1 MIWPQLSSVLTRSV
15 LPASVVPS
23 TTAAVASTVRAVA
36 QGLTGVPAALPG
48 VGPMLRPRGPRLW
61 WTPGG
66 VQIEVRRL
74 GRPGT
79 ASAARELEAALR
91 RVTGVSRA
99 EVNGT
104 LGCVYV
110 GCGPETDPETL
121 VDVVAAADAA
131 AEEEALRAG
140 GVDAGRPPVGYPG
153 AAGARIGAAVRLGA
167 GLVAVGVAS
176 VGNAVGLRG
185 LPPVVISALQ
195 LVESMP
201 PLREGLARR
210 IGEPAAERGFAAA
223 NLVVTTLTYRP
234 LGALV
239 AAVLA
244 AARYTEV
251 QARRAAWGNWA
262 RRLAVHE
269 GTYRHDAVPGYER
282 PAPLPPGPGE
292 RYANVAAPAS
302 LAAYGLTALGRLG
315 HDHALAL
322 LIAGTP
328 RGPRFGREAFASSV
342 GRAVS
347 DRGALVLRPETLRR
361 LDRIDTVVLDAR
373 VLADGAWTV
382 ENVLRLP
389 PSGPAD
395 GGPLAALPVGPEPVR
410 SEADGPNG
418 GPETGGPEGPEGEGP
433 GDDEIHARI
442 HELIAPDGPP
452 PRWRAR
458 HGGVP
463 LPARRQGGWELRPFT
478 GEARG
483 AGVPAATAAQA
494 RQWAEEGAQV
504 MLVLRAGTPV
514 AVAALVPQL
523 HPLAHHL
530 VRAAREC
537 GQVRLVGGPPG
548 LHRRFG
554 LAEAAPTGHRRTAAL
569 VRSLQADGHGVA
581 VVSARTRRAL
591 VRADL
596 GIGVITVTRHV
607 PWDAD
612 VAAPPDVVHLLLTA
626 LPEARR
632 ISRLCTRL
640 EAAGAVLGS
649 GLALLVPRPRAW
661 VRARLVTDGVTIAG
675 IAAGFWAGWQLHGRP
690 APAAAERTPWHAMTV
705 RQVMARLGTSSR
717 GLDEAEAAR
726 RRQFEGH
733 DRHDG
738 AVTLIGRVAEELAN
752 PLTPVLAIGG
762 GISAA
767 LGSVLDAVLIG
778 GVLGVDALVGGV
790 QRQQADEAAERL
802 VEATS
807 ARVRV
812 RRPGR
817 AEAVEAAGEHLVRG
831 DVIELRAGDAVPADC
846 RVVRAQGLEVDESS
860 LTGESLPVVKSAA
873 PTAARTVADRTS
885 MLYQGTTVAAGQA
898 LAVVVATGAA
908 TEAGS
913 AAEAGPEG
921 GPPESGVE
929 RRLKALG
936 RWFLPLSIAAGVVLF
951 AVDLLRR
958 RPAGAALGSAVSLCV
973 AAVPEGLPFVAT
985 VAELAAARRLSTR
998 DTLVRS
1004 ASTIE
1009 ALGRTDV
1016 LCFDKTG
1023 TLTEGRISLQQ
1034 VSDALERRPPDR
1046 LTPALRRIVA
1056 TAALAGPRGPAATLA
1071 HPTDRAIAAGAEL
1084 LGASPERAA
1093 GLGSDAWEQLAE
1105 LPFEPGRGFHAVLG
1119 RTDSEARLAVKGAP
1133 EVVLARCD
1141 RIRRGTAEPY
1151 ATEPFGDLLREEIEA
1166 EIDRLARRGL
1176 RVLAV
1181 AEHVLP
1187 AGAPQEGPA
1196 ELGDEDV
1203 DGLCL
1208 LGLLGLADPVRAT
1221 AAESVDR
1228 LSRAGVRIVMLTG
1241 DHPSTAAAIARELRP
1256 EEEPRL
1262 MTGAELDALDD
1273 DALAR
1278 TLPDITVFARVT
1290 PAHKVRIVT
1299 ALRSAGR
1306 IVAVTGDGANDA
1318 PAIRIADVGIAL
1330 GSRATPAA
1338 RAAADVVVT
1347 DDRIETIVDAFV
1359 EGRAM
1364 WASVRKALGI
1374 LLGGNLGEI
1383 VFTLATTLLT
1393 GRSALNARQL
1403 LLVNLLTDML
1413 PAMAIAARPPADHAG
1428 RLLAE
1433 GPEASLGRALTRHI
1447 RLRAVLTT
1455 AAATVAWV
1463 LARATGTRGH
1473 ADTVALVALVT
1484 SQLLQT
1490 LADAG
1495 RDPVVAAAVAG
1506 SLAVLGVVVSV
1517 PGLSH
1522 FFGSRPLGP
1531 VGWTIA
1537 LASAAGSVVVP
1548 AAAQGIAGMQGRFH
1562 LKDTIAQPR
1571 G

>member
-1 MIWPQLSSVLTRSV
+1 MIWPQLSSVLTRPV

-36 QGLTGVPAALPG
+36 QGLTGVPAALPL
-48 VGPMLRPRGPRLW
+48 VGPMLRPHGPRLW
-61 WTPGG
+61 RTPGG

-74 GRPGT
+74 GRAGT

-121 VDVVAAADAA
+121 VGVVAAADAA

-140 GVDAGRPPVGYPG
+140 RAGGVDAGRSPVGYPG
-153 AAGARIGAAVRLGA
+153 AAGARIGSAVRLGA

-234 LGALV
+234 LGAMV

-244 AARYTEV
+244 AARYAEV

-302 LAAYGLTALGRLG
+302 LAAYGLTTLGRLG
-315 HDHALAL
+315 HDRALAL

-347 DRGALVLRPETLRR
+347 DRGALVLRPEPLRR

-389 PSGPAD
+389 PP
-395 GGPLAALPVGPEPVR
+395 GPLRPGPP
-410 SEADGPNG
+410 DPG
-418 GPETGGPEGPEGEGP
+418 GHTGGTPQTGDPKGDGP

-463 LPARRQGGWELRPFT
+463 LPARQLGGWELRPLT
-478 GEARG
+478 GAALAPGGTG
-483 AGVPAATAAQA
+483 APAATAAQA

-504 MLVLRAGTPV
+504 MFVLRDGTPV

-554 LAEAAPTGHRRTAAL
+554 LAQAAPTGHRRTAAL

-596 GIGVITVTRHV
+596 GIGVITVARHV

-640 EAAGAVLGS
+640 EVVGAAAGS

-767 LGSVLDAVLIG
+767 LGSVLDSLLIG

-817 AEAVEAAGEHLVRG
+817 AETVEAAGEHLVRG

-846 RVVRAQGLEVDESS
+846 RVVRATGLEVDESS

-898 LAVVVATGAA
+898 LAVVVATGTA

-921 GPPESGVE
+921 EPPESGVE

-951 AVDLLRR
+951 AVELLRR

-1084 LGASPERAA
+1084 LGAAPERAA
-1093 GLGSDAWEQLAE
+1093 GLGSDSWEQLAE

-1119 RTDSEARLAVKGAP
+1119 RADSEARIAVKGAP

-1141 RIRRGTAEPY
+1141 RIRRDDA
-1151 ATEPFGDLLREEIEA
+1151 AEPFGDRQREEIEA

-1187 AGAPQEGPA
+1187 TGGPPEGPA
-1196 ELGDEDV
+1196 ELADEDV

-1221 AAESVDR
+1221 AAQSVDR

-1490 LADAG
+1490 LVDAG
-1495 RDPVVAAAVAG
+1495 RDPVVASAVAG
-1506 SLAVLGVVVSV
+1506 SLVVLGVVVSV

-1562 LKDTIAQPR
+1562 LMDTVVQPR

>member
-1 MIWPQLSSVLTRSV
+1 MILPVLSSVLDKSV
-15 LPASVVPS
+15 LFKFVPTALLRSS
-23 TTAAVASTVRAVA
+23 TS
-36 QGLTGVPAALPG
+36 AL
-48 VGPMLRPRGPRLW
+48 RFWR
-61 WTPGG
+61 TPGG

-79 ASAARELEAALR
+79 AGAAREVEAGLR
-91 RVTGVSRA
+91 RVPGVSRA
-99 EVNGT
+99 EVNGA

-110 GCGPETDPETL
+110 GCGPETDLECVTGL
-121 VDVVAAADAA
+121 VATADAR
-131 AEEEALRAG
+131 RAG
-140 GVDAGRPPVGYPG
+140 EAGRTRSQVGFPGDPG
-153 AAGARIGAAVRLGA
+153 AAVGAAVRLGA
-167 GLVAVGVAS
+167 GLVAMGVAT
-176 VGNAVGLRG
+176 VGNRLRLRG
-185 LPPVVISALQ
+185 LPPVVMSAVQ
-195 LVESMP
+195 LVESAP
-201 PLREGLARR
+201 PVRDGLARR
-210 IGEPAAERGFAAA
+210 IGEKATERGFALT
-223 NLVVTTLTYRP
+223 NLLVTTLTFRP
-234 LGALV
+234 LGATV
-239 AAVLA
+239 AATLA
-244 AARYTEV
+244 AARYVEV
-251 QARRAAWGNWA
+251 QARRGAWADWA

-282 PAPLPPGPGE
+282 PAPLPPGPGD
-292 RYANVAAPAS
+292 RYANVAAPVS
-302 LAAYGLTALGRLG
+302 LATYALTAIGPLS
-315 HDHALAL
+315 HDRSLAL

-328 RGPRFGREAFASSV
+328 RGPQFGREAFASSV
-342 GRAVS
+342 ARAVS
-347 DRGALVLRPETLRR
+347 DRGALALRPEAMRR
-361 LDRIDTVVLDAR
+361 MDRIDTVVLDAR
-373 VLADGAWTV
+373 VLATGGWTV
-382 ENVLRLP
+382 EGV
-389 PSGPAD
+389 
-395 GGPLAALPVGPEPVR
+395 ALL
-410 SEADGPNG
+410 NG
-418 GPETGGPEGPEGEGP
+418 GPEGTVEQEQDGPD
-433 GDDEIHARI
+433 DDELHARI
-442 HELIAPDGPP
+442 HELMEPNGPP
-452 PRWRAR
+452 RRAR
-458 HGGVP
+458 PPGAGP
-463 LPARRQGGWELRPFT
+463 LPPQRQGDWELRPFT
-478 GEARG
+478 GVDAAPGAELPAR
-483 AGVPAATAAQA
+483 PAALA
-494 RQWAEEGAQV
+494 RQWAEEGARV
-504 MLVLRAGTPV
+504 VLVLRAGRPV
-514 AVAALVPQL
+514 AVAALAPQL

-554 LAEAAPTGHRRTAAL
+554 LREAARTGHRRTAAL
-569 VRSLQADGHGVA
+569 VRSLQSQGHGVA

-596 GIGVITVTRHV
+596 GIGVITGLRHV

-640 EAAGAVLGS
+640 EAAGAVAAS

-661 VRARLVTDGVTIAG
+661 ARARLVTDAVTIAG
-675 IAAGFWAGWQLHGRP
+675 TATGFWAGWRLHGRP
-690 APAAAERTPWHAMTV
+690 APAAAERTPWHAMAV
-705 RQVMARLGTSSR
+705 RQVMTRLGTSSR
-717 GLDEAEAAR
+717 GLDDAEAAR
-726 RRQFEGH
+726 RRQFAGR

-738 AVTLIGRVAEELAN
+738 AVTLVGRVAEELAN
-752 PLTPVLAIGG
+752 PLTPILAIGG

-790 QRQQADEAAERL
+790 QRQQADQAAERL

-807 ARVRV
+807 AQVRV

-817 AEAVEAAGEHLVRG
+817 TEAVEAAGEHLVRG
-831 DVIELRAGDAVPADC
+831 DVVELRAGDAVPADF

-873 PTAARTVADRTS
+873 PTAARVVADRTS
-885 MLYQGTTVAAGQA
+885 MLYQGTTVAAGEA
-898 LAVVVATGAA
+898 LAVVVATGTA

-936 RWFLPLSIAAGVVLF
+936 RWFLPLSVAAGVVLF

-958 RPAGAALGSAVSLCV
+958 RPLGGALGSAVSLCV

-1034 VSDALERRPPDR
+1034 VSDALEERPPDR
-1046 LTPALRRIVA
+1046 LTPPLRRIVA
-1056 TAALAGPRGPAATLA
+1056 TAALAGPPGRAATLA

-1084 LGASPERAA
+1084 LDAPAARAA
-1093 GLGSDAWEQLAE
+1093 GLGTDSWEGLAE
-1105 LPFEPGRGFHAVLG
+1105 LPFEPGRGYHAVLG
-1119 RTDSEARLAVKGAP
+1119 RSDSETRIVVKGAP
-1133 EVVLARCD
+1133 EVVLARCVS
-1141 RIRRGTAEPY
+1141 IRRDDTP
-1151 ATEPFGDLLREEIEA
+1151 EPFDDRVREELEA

-1181 AEHVLP
+1181 AERVLP
-1187 AGAPQEGPA
+1187 AGAGAPEPP
-1196 ELGDEDV
+1196 ESPESLGDEDV
-1203 DGLCL
+1203 GELSL
-1208 LGLLGLADPVRAT
+1208 LGLLGLADPVRST
-1221 AAESVDR
+1221 AAESVEQ
-1228 LSRAGVRIVMLTG
+1228 LTRAGVRIVMLTG

-1262 MTGAELDALDD
+1262 MTGAELDSLDD
-1273 DALAR
+1273 AALAK
-1278 TLPDITVFARVT
+1278 TLPEITVFARVT
-1290 PAHKVRIVT
+1290 PGHKVRIVT
-1299 ALRSAGR
+1299 ALRAAGR

-1383 VFTLATTLLT
+1383 AFTLASTLFT

-1413 PAMAIAARPPADHAG
+1413 PAMAIAARPPTDQTG

-1433 GPEASLGRALTRHI
+1433 GPEVSLGKALIRHI
-1447 RLRAVLTT
+1447 RLRAAVTT
-1455 AAATVAWV
+1455 AAATVAWIA
-1463 LARATGTRGH
+1463 ARATGTRAH
-1473 ADTVALVALVT
+1473 ADTVSLIALVG

-1490 LADAG
+1490 LQDAG
-1495 RDPVVAAAVAG
+1495 RDPVVATAVVG
-1506 SLAVLGVVVSV
+1506 SLVVLGVVVSV

-1537 LASAAGSVVVP
+1537 VASAAGSVLVP
-1548 AAAQGIAGMQGRFH
+1548 AVAQGAVGVVTRTGSSAGGG
-1562 LKDTIAQPR
+1562 A
-1571 G
+1571 

>member
-1 MIWPQLSSVLTRSV
+1 MIWPVLSSVFSGATLPTSV
-15 LPASVVPS
+15 LPSAVSYASSAVSSTSSAVSSAVRSTAGRLIEVPE
-23 TTAAVASTVRAVA
+23 
-36 QGLTGVPAALPG
+36 ALPA
-48 VGPMLRPRGPRLW
+48 VGPLLRRHAPRLW
-61 WTPGG
+61 QTSGG

-74 GRPGT
+74 GQPQT
-79 ASAARELEAALR
+79 ARATRGLEAALR
-91 RVTGVSRA
+91 QVRGVSRA
-99 EVNGT
+99 EVNGA

-110 GCGPETDPETL
+110 GCGPQTDLEQVAGL
-121 VDVVAAADAA
+121 VAAADAA
-131 AEEEALRAG
+131 QEAGAG
-140 GVDAGRPPVGYPG
+140 SADRSADAGRSQPSVGFPG
-153 AAGARIGAAVRLGA
+153 SAGAPAEAAARLGA
-167 GLVAVGVAS
+167 SLVGVGVAS
-176 VGNAVGLRG
+176 VGDALRLRG
-185 LPPVVISALQ
+185 LPPVVLSAIQ
-195 LVESMP
+195 FVESAP
-201 PLREGLARR
+201 PLREGIARR
-210 IGEPAAERGFAAA
+210 FGETATERGFTAA
-223 NLVVTTLTYRP
+223 NLVVSTLTFRP
-234 LGALV
+234 LGAAV
-239 AAVLA
+239 ATVLA
-244 AARYTEV
+244 WARYAEV
-251 QARRAAWGNWA
+251 QARRRAWGDWS

-269 GTYRHDAVPGYER
+269 GTYRHDALPGYER
-282 PAPLPPGPGE
+282 PAPLPPGPGD
-292 RYANVAAPAS
+292 RYANVAAPVS
-302 LAAYGLTALGRLG
+302 LAAYGLAAVGTLS
-315 HDHALAL
+315 HDRGLAL

-328 RGPRFGREAFASSV
+328 RGPRFGRESFSSSV
-342 GRAVS
+342 ARALS
-347 DRGALVLRPETLRR
+347 DRGALVLRPEAVRR

-373 VLADGAWTV
+373 VLAGGGWTV
-382 ENVLRLP
+382 EGV
-389 PSGPAD
+389 A
-395 GGPLAALPVGPEPVR
+395 PLAPPGA
-410 SEADGPNG
+410 
-418 GPETGGPEGPEGEGP
+418 PETGAPEASGPD
-433 GDDEIHARI
+433 DDELHARI
-442 HELIAPDGPP
+442 HELTEPDGTGRRRP
-452 PRWRAR
+452 R
-458 HGGVP
+458 HGGGA
-463 LPARRQGGWELRPFT
+463 LPARRRGDWELRPFT
-478 GEARG
+478 GADTG
-483 AGVPAATAAQA
+483 PADTVPGGIPETAALT
-494 RQWAEEGAQV
+494 RRWAEEGAQV
-504 MLVLRAGTPV
+504 VLLLRAGRPV
-514 AVAALVPQL
+514 AVAALAPQL

-530 VRAAREC
+530 VTAAREC
-537 GQVRLVGGPPG
+537 GRVRLVGGPPG

-554 LAEAAPTGHRRTAAL
+554 LPEATPTGHRRTAAL
-569 VRSLQADGHGVA
+569 VRSLQTDGHGVA

-591 VRADL
+591 ARADL
-596 GIGVITVTRHV
+596 GIGVVTVPPRHV

-632 ISRLCTRL
+632 VSRLCTRL
-640 EAAGAVLGS
+640 EVGGAAAGSALG
-649 GLALLVPRPRAW
+649 LLIPRPRAW
-661 VRARLVTDGVTIAG
+661 ARARLVTDAVTIAG
-675 IAAGFWAGWQLHGRP
+675 IATGFWAGWRLHGRP
-690 APAAAERTPWHAMTV
+690 VPAAVEHTPWHAMTV
-705 RQVMARLGTSSR
+705 RQVMTRLGASSR
-717 GLDEAEAAR
+717 GLDETEATR
-726 RRQFEGH
+726 RRQLAGH
-733 DRHDG
+733 DRHEG
-738 AVTLIGRVAEELAN
+738 AVTLVGRVAEELAN
-752 PLTPVLAIGG
+752 PLTPILAVGG

-790 QRQQADEAAERL
+790 QQQKADQEAERL

-812 RRPGR
+812 RRPDR
-817 AEAVEAAGEHLVRG
+817 TEATWAAGEHLVRG
-831 DVIELRAGDAVPADC
+831 DVVELRAGDAVPADC

-873 PTAARTVADRTS
+873 PTAARAVADRTS
-885 MLYQGTTVAAGQA
+885 MLYQGTTVAAGEA
-898 LAVVVATGAA
+898 LAVVVATGTA

-913 AAEAGPEG
+913 AAEAAPEG
-921 GPPESGVE
+921 PPQSGVE
-929 RRLKALG
+929 RRLNALG
-936 RWFLPLSIAAGVVLF
+936 HWFLPLSVAAGVVLF
-951 AVDLLRR
+951 AIDLLRR
-958 RPAGAALGSAVSLCV
+958 RPLGAALGSAVSLCV
-973 AAVPEGLPFVAT
+973 AAVPEGLPFIAT

-1034 VSDALERRPPDR
+1034 VADGMERRPPDR
-1046 LTPALRRIVA
+1046 LTRALRGVLA
-1056 TAALAGPRGPAATLA
+1056 TASLAGPPGPAASLA

-1084 LGASPERAA
+1084 LGVPAPRAA
-1093 GLGSDAWEQLAE
+1093 GLGSDTWERLAE
-1105 LPFEPGRGFHAVLG
+1105 LPFEPGRGYHAVLG
-1119 RTDSEARLAVKGAP
+1119 RADAEARIVVKGAP

-1141 RIRRGTAEPY
+1141 RIRRGGTTEQVGGGT
-1151 ATEPFGDLLREEIEA
+1151 TEPFDERRQAEIEA
-1166 EIDRLARRGL
+1166 EIDHLARRGL

-1181 AEHVLP
+1181 AERVTP
-1187 AGAPQEGPA
+1187 ADAPGAAA
-1196 ELGDEDV
+1196 ELDAESV

-1273 DALAR
+1273 AALAR

-1299 ALRSAGR
+1299 ALRAAGR
-1306 IVAVTGDGANDA
+1306 VVAVTGDGANDA

-1383 VFTLATTLLT
+1383 AFVLATTLLT

-1413 PAMAIAARPPADHAG
+1413 PAMAIAARPPADHAD

-1433 GPEASLGRALTRHI
+1433 GPEASLGKALTRHLQ
-1447 RLRAVLTT
+1447 LRAGVTA

-1463 LARATGTRGH
+1463 TARATGTRAH
-1473 ADTVALVALVT
+1473 ADTVALVALVS

-1490 LADAG
+1490 LQDAG
-1495 RDPVVAAAVAG
+1495 RDPVVAVAAVG
-1506 SLAVLGVVVSV
+1506 SLVLLGVVVTV

-1522 FFGSRPLGP
+1522 FFGNRPLGP
-1531 VGWTIA
+1531 AGWTVA
-1537 LASAAGSVVVP
+1537 LTAAAGSVLVP
-1548 AAAQGIAGMQGRFH
+1548 AVVRRVAGLSAR
-1562 LKDTIAQPR
+1562 
-1571 G
+1571 